1 MSELQGHRTS
11 IISRQIIAE
20 SNERFSRHQEA
31 RFRKDRS
38 CTNNVA
44 ILRISNKM
52 ISYLETSRQKERRKT
67 TQHIASGGGDRKETK
82 IELSRDFWSTVYAS
96 RSVTGVNK

>member
-1 MSELQGHRTS
+1 
-11 IISRQIIAE
+11 
-20 SNERFSRHQEA
+20 
-31 RFRKDRS
+31 
-38 CTNNVA
+38 
-44 ILRISNKM
+44 M